1 MATIVNGQT
10 TFQGGEALPSVGSAA
25 YNQASSGQLPTASY
39 SASNNLPSNPGST
52 GIFSTTPYRQEYI
65 QNSNTLNN
73 LTTPKPSVTSTD
85 STDNVDSTYGYGPN
99 YSDAY
104 TQMLDRT
111 TADSDQATKNLAA
124 TIQAQRQQNLN
135 ALATNYTNYES
146 GQKLLGIQNNEAQ
159 TTPDLLA
166 GHITDIENDHINKM
180 NDIDAET
187 NKALMDA
194 QTARDNNDLAT
205 FKDKMDY
212 VNTLRSQKQQALQ
225 DMYTQ
230 QNDLRDY
237 NEKVREFNVQHADDQ
252 AILAATQAAVPVTAA
267 GTPDVT
273 AQAAFLAKLSPQQQV
288 QVKGLTDYSLNPED
302 FPQRTTAGS
311 GQLSRADA
319 VAMAKAYDPTYDDA
333 QYAARSSYLKNLQ
346 SGPLST
352 SLTSAN
358 KAIAHLTAFANSVT
372 AIGNV
377 PGTAAGNAL
386 RNSIES
392 PFSPNL
398 QTNKEQAETEGA
410 GVQDELAKFFKGT
423 GATDEKSIDAWA
435 SHLNPNATPAQLKGT
450 VQGAITLL
458 SGQLDSLQQQYT
470 NTMGHAPTTP
480 FLNTDTITQLSN
492 LKNQGYKID
501 IPGVYY
507 TDPTAYI
514 KNDPDAAENL
524 KYVTAEN
531 PGLSQA
537 DALQLAQY
545 LEENGVQ

>member
-124 TIQAQRQQNLN
+124 TIQAQRQQNMN
-135 ALATNYTNYES
+135 ALAQNYTNYES

-166 GHITDIENDHINKM
+166 SHITDIENDHINKM

-194 QTARDNNDLAT
+194 QTARDSNDLAT

-237 NEKVREFNVQHADDQ
+237 NEKVREFNVQHADSQ
-252 AILAATQAAVPVTAA
+252 AILAATQAAVPITAA
-267 GTPDVT
+267 GTPDAT

-288 QVKGLTDYSLNPED
+288 QVKGLANYSLNPED
-302 FPQRTTAGS
+302 FPQRTTTGS

-319 VAMAKAYDPTYDDA
+319 VAMTKAYDPTYDDA

-346 SGPLST
+346 SGSLSQG
-352 SLTSAN
+352 LTSAN
-358 KAIAHLTAFANSVT
+358 KSIAHLTAFANAVS
-372 AIGNV
+372 AIGNGKISSGINATQNAV
-377 PGTAAGNAL
+377 SQAFHPKLQTELSEAKTDAAGL
-386 RNSIES
+386 
-392 PFSPNL
+392 
-398 QTNKEQAETEGA
+398 
-410 GVQDELAKFFKGT
+410 QDELAKFFKGT
-423 GATDEKSIDAWA
+423 GATDTNSIDTW
-435 SHLNPNATPAQLKGT
+435 SKQLNPNATPGELKGT

-458 SGQLDSLQQQYT
+458 SGQLDSLTQQYK
-470 NTMGHAPTTP
+470 NTMGHAPTIP

-492 LKNQGYKID
+492 LKNQGYEVD

-507 TDPTAYI
+507 TNAASYA
-514 KNDPDAAENL
+514 KSDPDASSNL
-524 KYVTAEN
+524 ETARELLLSE
-531 PGLSQA
+531 GLPTDSASVLQA
-537 DALQLAQY
+537 AQSF
-545 LEENGVQ
+545 